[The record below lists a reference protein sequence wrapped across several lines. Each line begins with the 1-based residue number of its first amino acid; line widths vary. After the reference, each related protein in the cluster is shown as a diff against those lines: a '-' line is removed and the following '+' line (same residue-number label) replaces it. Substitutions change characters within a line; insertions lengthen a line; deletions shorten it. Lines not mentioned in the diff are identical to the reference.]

1 MGGQALSPPS
11 SCSCFVFYVKLK
23 EFYKAQFFKKLSYSC
38 IRDIFIPG
46 PTIDTVIMAR
56 ETSRIGK
63 KTLVS
68 S

>member
-1 MGGQALSPPS
+1 MYQGYFHSWT
-11 SCSCFVFYVKLK
+11 
-23 EFYKAQFFKKLSYSC
+23 
-38 IRDIFIPG
+38 D
-46 PTIDTVIMAR
+46 IDTVIMAR